1 MRCKCCDKLLTEW
14 ESKAKDPADRTKYL
28 DLCSVCKYHSS
39 PFSWLDEEETL
50 KKEDISIDSG

>member
-39 PFSWLDEEETL
+39 PFSWLDEEDTL

>member
-1 MRCKCCDKLLTEW
+1 MRCRCCDKLLTEW

-39 PFSWLDEEETL
+39 PYSWLDEEDTL

>member
-14 ESKAKDPADRTKYL
+14 ESKARDTTDKTKYL
-28 DLCSVCKYHSS
+28 DLCSVCRYHSN
-39 PFSWLDEEETL
+39 PYTWLDDDEVL

>member
-14 ESKAKDPADRTKYL
+14 ESKAKDPSDRTKYL

-39 PFSWLDEEETL
+39 PYSWLDEEDTL

>member
-14 ESKAKDPADRTKYL
+14 ESKSKDPADRTKYL

-39 PFSWLDEEETL
+39 PYSWLDEEDTL